1 MDPLTEKVHPGMVD
15 ARAVRS
21 KLSKQLKI
29 DLEKHEKVH
38 LLAEP
43 VIHSELT
50 EEMLNEIMH
59 KTLGDVAEPCTTQVR
74 ELGEFVARIA
84 LKGGFMVPLKVEVV
98 KR

>member
-1 MDPLTEKVHPGMVD
+1 MVD
-15 ARAVRS
+15 AKAIRK
-21 KLSKQLKI
+21 KLSKQLRI
-29 DLEKHEKVH
+29 DLEPHESVH

-50 EEMLNEIMH
+50 EGGTEEMMQEQF
-59 KTLGDVAEPCTTQVR
+59 GDASQPCSTQVR
-74 ELGEFVARIA
+74 QLGEFLARIS